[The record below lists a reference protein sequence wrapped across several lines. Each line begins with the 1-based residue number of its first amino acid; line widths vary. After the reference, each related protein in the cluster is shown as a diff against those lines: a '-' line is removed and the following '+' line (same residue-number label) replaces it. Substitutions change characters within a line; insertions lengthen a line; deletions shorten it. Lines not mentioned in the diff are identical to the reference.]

1 MHFLYLFNMS
11 YIPIHI
17 VNSIFDDFTQM
28 NLHLIILVL
37 IDYSFFIVEILLVL
51 NQYNLRIIQS

>member
-1 MHFLYLFNMS
+1 MS

-17 VNSIFDDFTQM
+17 VNSFFDDFTQM

>member
-17 VNSIFDDFTQM
+17 VNSFFDDFTQM
-28 NLHLIILVL
+28 NLYLIILVL

>member
-1 MHFLYLFNMS
+1 MHFLYLCNMS

-17 VNSIFDDFTQM
+17 VNSFFDDFTQM